1 MKIKIILAIV
11 IIIFTFGCQTKQK
24 MQEDKNLVK
33 EKDSIRNVLIFN
45 QRQILQNFAFCACLQ
60 HHYPSNTTITDDG
73 SMAAYFEKSNYPMK
87 AYEII
92 DSLAKEF
99 SKKEYKSKHKKS
111 LILMKSLDF
120 YNSPELQKKISE
132 LDSMLNES

>member
-1 MKIKIILAIV
+1 MKITIILTTIV
-11 IIIFTFGCQTKQK
+11 IIFTFGCQCKQK
-24 MQEDKNLVK
+24 MQEDKNLTK
-33 EKDSIRNVLIFN
+33 EKDSIGNVLILD

-60 HHYPSNTTITDDG
+60 HCYPPSAVITDDG
-73 SMAAYFEKSNYPMK
+73 SMAAYFEKGSYHIK

-92 DSLAKEF
+92 DSLAKKF

-132 LDSMLNES
+132 LDSMLNGS